1 LPSLLPSLN
10 QIGFDSLHY
19 LAGAVGS
26 AGDRTLFWVVGGR
39 LEDGEARV
47 DPGTEVRFPLLLE
60 YDNGLATFYNY
71 DGFKIQF
78 VGSWDMPIAN
88 YRVAATY
95 DPETET
101 FGPTPSYTVT
111 ANCDEIKF
119 YGIGLKAMGMSD
131 FRTGQMFTSGSME
144 LLFRGTKGPPE
155 GLSGPVDLSWAERTL
170 TMTPR
175 QCSLRR
181 DEHLYSLLVLDG
193 NGMPLPLYYAKNT
206 APLFDDQGLLQ
217 SVSLKLDKDEELRG
231 ETTVLLM
238 VDTYPAARA
247 RIRID

>member
-1 LPSLLPSLN
+1 
-10 QIGFDSLHY
+10 
-19 LAGAVGS
+19 
-26 AGDRTLFWVVGGR
+26 
-39 LEDGEARV
+39 
-47 DPGTEVRFPLLLE
+47 LLE

-88 YRVAATY
+88 YRIAAAY
-95 DPETET
+95 DPGTET

-131 FRTGQMFTSGSME
+131 FKTGRMFTSGSME
-144 LLFRGTKGPPE
+144 LLSRGTKGPPE
-155 GLSGPVDLSWAERTL
+155 GLDGPVDLAWAERTL
-170 TMTPR
+170 IMTPER
-175 QCSLRR
+175 CSLRR
-181 DEHLYSLLVLDG
+181 GEHLYSLLVLGDD
-193 NGMPLPLYYAKNT
+193 GMPLPLYYAKNT
-206 APLFDDQGLLQ
+206 APLFDGRGVLQ
-217 SVSLKLDKDEELRG
+217 NVSLKLDKDEDLRG
-231 ETTVLLM
+231 EITVLLM